1 MTTETRLSRP
11 LRTPRA
17 SVRTLIFIALVA
29 MAPAAAIADQHAA
42 TAPETRVAD
51 VSLAD
56 LDLST
61 PQGMRAARERLHTM
75 AQRVCAKSTD
85 NHGLSPQ
92 PDLIACVDS
101 TLASALGQINALRQ
115 INLTTRHSVTR
126 AANVSL
132 ADLDL
137 STLEGSRAARERLE
151 AMARRLCAE
160 LARRSDLSYQPNYG
174 ACVHDTLAG
183 ALAQANVLA
192 AAKDT
197 RIARRNPPESPLHH
211 LSKASRSN

>member
-1 MTTETRLSRP
+1 MNTELP
-11 LRTPRA
+11 PPRCCFGGRHTA
-17 SVRTLIFIALVA
+17 SGAVILMALFGIV
-29 MAPAAAIADQHAA
+29 PVGTIADQRVTTAA
-42 TAPETRVAD
+42 ASRVAE

-61 PQGMRAARERLHTM
+61 QAGMRAARERLHLM
-75 AQRVCAKSTD
+75 AQRACAESAD
-85 NHGLSPQ
+85 NRGLPSQ
-92 PDLIACVDS
+92 PNFVACVDS
-101 TLASALGQINALRQ
+101 TLASALRQINALRQ
-115 INLTTRHSVTR
+115 TNVTADHSVTR

-137 STLEGSRAARERLE
+137 STQEGSRAARERLA

-160 LARRSDLSYQPNYG
+160 LARSKALSYQPNYA

-183 ALAQANVLA
+183 ALAQANVIA

-197 RIARRNPPESPLHH
+197 RTAQH
-211 LSKASRSN
+211 LQP

>member
-1 MTTETRLSRP
+1 MNTQSPLPRRP
-11 LRTPRA
+11 GGRHSAAGAAILMA
-17 SVRTLIFIALVA
+17 LFGIAPVA
-29 MAPAAAIADQHAA
+29 TIADQHAA
-42 TAPETRVAD
+42 TAALSRVAD

-61 PQGMRAARERLHTM
+61 PEGMRAARERLHTM
-75 AQRVCAKSTD
+75 AERVCAEPADSR
-85 NHGLSPQ
+85 GPSSQ
-92 PDLIACVDS
+92 PKFVACVDS
-101 TLASALGQINALRQ
+101 TLTNALKQINALRQ
-115 INLTTRHSVTR
+115 INATTRQSVTR

-160 LARRSDLSYQPNYG
+160 LARSGELSYQPNY
-174 ACVHDTLAG
+174 AVCVHDTLAG

-192 AAKDT
+192 AAKESRT
-197 RIARRNPPESPLHH
+197 ARRSAP
-211 LSKASRSN
+211 

>member
-1 MTTETRLSRP
+1 MTAEKCLPRLLSRP
-11 LRTPRA
+11 CA
-17 SVRTLIFIALVA
+17 AVRTIIFIALVA
-29 MAPAAAIADQHAA
+29 IRPVAAIADAPAA
-42 TAPETRVAD
+42 TGPDTRVAD

-61 PQGMRAARERLHTM
+61 PEDLRVARDRLRTM
-75 AQRVCAKSTD
+75 AQRVCAEPAD
-85 NHGLSPQ
+85 NRGRSSQ
-92 PDLIACVDS
+92 PNFLTCVDS
-101 TLASALGQINALRQ
+101 TLAAALRQINALRQ
-115 INLTTRHSVTR
+115 VNVTTRHSVTR

-160 LARRSDLSYQPNYG
+160 LARGNDLSYQPDFNV
-174 ACVHDTLAG
+174 CVHDTLAG
-183 ALAQANVLA
+183 AMAQANALT

-197 RIARRNPPESPLHH
+197 RTARRSTP
-211 LSKASRSN
+211 